1 MLEREPAR
9 TRSRTERRLLSAIRA
24 AGLPE
29 PEVNVKLGPW
39 EIDFLWRDAGLAV
52 ELDGYDSHS
61 SPRAFARDYRK
72 NAALEGYGLEVTRV
86 SADQARDD
94 TVATVVRIGRALS
107 RSARGRDPGR
117 GLRYQS

>member
-1 MLEREPAR
+1 MLEGEPAR
-9 TRSRTERRLLSAIRA
+9 IRSRTERRLLSAIRA

-52 ELDGYDSHS
+52 ELHGYDSHA
-61 SPRAFARDYRK
+61 SPRAFARDYHK
-72 NAALEGYGLEVTRV
+72 NAALEGYGFEVTRV

-94 TVATVVRIGRALS
+94 TAATVVRIGRALS